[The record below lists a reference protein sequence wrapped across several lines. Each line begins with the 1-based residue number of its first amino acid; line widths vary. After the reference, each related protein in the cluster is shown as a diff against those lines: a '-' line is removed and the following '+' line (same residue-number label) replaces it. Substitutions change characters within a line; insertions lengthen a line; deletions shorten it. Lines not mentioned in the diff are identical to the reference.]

1 MKLSKESKNIVD
13 DECEIRG
20 SCYCLKLNMKHF
32 NTVYKIV
39 CAIFIFLVT
48 ILILI
53 TGLNILIKGM
63 I

>member
-1 MKLSKESKNIVD
+1 MELSKKSKNIVD
-13 DECEIRG
+13 DEWEICG
-20 SCYCLKLNMKHF
+20 SCHCLKLSMKHF
-32 NTVYKIV
+32 NIVYKIT